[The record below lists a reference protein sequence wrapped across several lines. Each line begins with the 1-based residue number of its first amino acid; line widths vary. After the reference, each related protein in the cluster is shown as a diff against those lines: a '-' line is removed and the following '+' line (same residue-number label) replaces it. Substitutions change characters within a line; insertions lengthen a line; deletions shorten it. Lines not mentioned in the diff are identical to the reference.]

1 MIPVRDATSVVQEAL
16 VDIRKSLACGFK
28 NTRLVTKVVIEIT
41 VVTVVTVEEIN
52 DAYNGW

>member
-41 VVTVVTVEEIN
+41 VVTVEEIN